1 MKITIAKDAGYCF
14 GVRDAV
20 NMAYDSAEKHG
31 DVYMLGSIVHNE
43 KVVNDLKNAGAKIVK
58 SLDDVPKESPILF
71 RAHGT
76 VPKLWD
82 EAKEMKMN
90 IIDATCPLVYEIHQE
105 VKKLAKDGRRI
116 IVVGDHGHDEV
127 IAIANQVENAIV
139 ISSPKEALKLKK
151 MKKAGVVS
159 QSTQAIENVQEKK
172 DTFFEFM
179 LPIIRRVNEAI
190 RKERQLVNHFSR
202 TVESGRDLSERDAR
216 QLAELMIKYRLI
228 GDPIQTQKILRN
240 YCGESTP
247 SRRRLCSPSLPMNR
261 PGALQDSPGKATTTS
276 GSGAG
281 PGTAACCRQTGRR
294 VQATRSR
301 LSIRLRQ
308 GWPTTC

>member
-20 NMAYDSAEKHG
+20 NIAYDSAEKHG

-43 KVVNDLKNAGAKIVK
+43 KVVNDLKNAGAKIVR

-82 EAKEMKMN
+82 EAKEKKMN

-127 IAIANQVENAIV
+127 IAIANQVENAVV

-159 QSTQAIENVQEKK
+159 QSTQAIENVQDIINILMTKVFDLHFVNTICFPTKRNHEQIKDMAKINDIMIIIGSFTSANSNRLTQLSLAINSQSFQVTDSEDLKPEWFKNNDTIGISAGASTPDYLIKDVK
-172 DTFFEFM
+172 DTIEY
-179 LPIIRRVNEAI
+179 IY
-190 RKERQLVNHFSR
+190 KEKLWDK
-202 TVESGRDLSERDAR
+202 E
-216 QLAELMIKYRLI
+216 
-228 GDPIQTQKILRN
+228 
-240 YCGESTP
+240 
-247 SRRRLCSPSLPMNR
+247 
-261 PGALQDSPGKATTTS
+261 
-276 GSGAG
+276 
-281 PGTAACCRQTGRR
+281 
-294 VQATRSR
+294 
-301 LSIRLRQ
+301 
-308 GWPTTC
+308 PTKLKLD